1 MLRFTS
7 KKIQAVLRLATF
19 TKGLFFLLI
28 IVKPFFAEAHVHS
41 ILQITGDTIIPKE
54 NIDTSNKVE
63 NKVIDEVIESKKPVK
78 KDQVAYLSKVT
89 QYGFKD
95 LFKNYSY
102 NSAIPYSSQ
111 VNPHAETYMQDYL
124 QAHQGYLLKLR
135 QTGLPYF
142 NLIDGIL
149 VKYGLPQELKYL
161 AVIESDL
168 KTTALSPKGARGPW
182 QFMAPT
188 ARGFGLVVNQ
198 NEDDRV
204 DYYKSTN
211 AAAKYLLSLY
221 KDLKDWLLVI
231 AAYNGGEGRVYSA
244 IKKSG
249 SHNFWDLQYDLPEES
264 RNHVKKFI
272 ATHYIMETGNTDGNV
287 ANSNFNYSN
296 LSATDSSLITAH
308 LTAAE
313 KTNVDSMQV
322 SGRYIAEVIAK
333 NVSMEMDDFAHY
345 NPGFNNVLATGANYN
360 LQLPSEKMAEFKA
373 KKYKI
378 LDESVNRLLGSV
390 VKDSKAAEPVKK

>member
-1 MLRFTS
+1 MKPFTS
-7 KKIQAVLRLATF
+7 FLFILLVLIHP
-19 TKGLFFLLI
+19 FFVEAGKLRSFQNSPDTI
-28 IVKPFFAEAHVHS
+28 IVKP
-41 ILQITGDTIIPKE
+41 
-54 NIDTSNKVE
+54 NIDTTKE
-63 NKVIDEVIESKKPVK
+63 NKVIKEVIDSKSTIK
-78 KDQVAYLSKVT
+78 KDKAEYLSKVT
-89 QYGFKD
+89 KYGFKD

-111 VNPHAETYMQDYL
+111 VNPNAETYMQDYL
-124 QAHQGYLLKLR
+124 RAHQGYLLQLR

-142 NLIDGIL
+142 NLIDRIL
-149 VKYGLPQELKYL
+149 IQYGLPRELKYL

-182 QFMAPT
+182 QFMPYT
-188 ARGFGLVVNQ
+188 AKDYGLVVNQ
-198 NEDDRV
+198 NEDDRI

-287 ANSNFNYSN
+287 ASSHFNYSD
-296 LSATDSSLITAH
+296 LSANDSSAFTAR
-308 LTAAE
+308 LTDEE
-313 KTNVDSMQV
+313 KNDVVSTKV
-322 SGRYIAEVIAK
+322 SGRYNSKVIAK
-333 NVSMEMDDFAHY
+333 NVSMSDSDFDHY
-345 NPGFNNVLATGANYN
+345 NPGFNNVLSTGSNYK
-360 LQLPSEKMAEFKA
+360 LQLPSEKMELFKT
-373 KKYKI
+373 KKLDI
-378 LDESVNRLLGSV
+378 LNESVEKLLQN
-390 VKDSKAAEPVKK
+390 VKSNFKEKK